1 MGIGYVLYEY
11 LLFYEDG
18 LGNGMWNFNCYQL
31 LCVFDVVV
39 WMQMGDVLLLLFE
52 IDLLKGVVEVVMIF
66 VVGVI
71 VNGIVYVIGYCFIDL
86 LVIL

>member
-1 MGIGYVLYEY
+1 
-11 LLFYEDG
+11 
-18 LGNGMWNFNCYQL
+18 
-31 LCVFDVVV
+31 
-39 WMQMGDVLLLLFE
+39 MGDVLLLLFE